1 MTSQPIDPPKS
12 YQKVELVTFNKF
24 AKFHHY
30 TPNNK
35 KVMMGCGGGGGGT
48 PPGCD
53 EPKKPGLDRV
63 NGVVRANQVRELKRR
78 S

>member
-1 MTSQPIDPPKS
+1 MTSQPINPPKPHN
-12 YQKVELVTFNKF
+12 KVELETLNKF

-35 KVMMGCGGGGGGT
+35 IVMMGGGGGT
-48 PPGCD
+48 LCPPGCD

-63 NGVVRANQVRELKRR
+63 KLTQIFGLISR
-78 S
+78 

>member
-1 MTSQPIDPPKS
+1 MTSSPINPPKS
-12 YQKVELVTFNKF
+12 HHWVELETLDKF

-35 KVMMGCGGGGGGT
+35 KVMMGGGGT
-48 PPGCD
+48 LCPPGCD

-63 NGVVRANQVRELKRR
+63 KISNFVYSTQL
-78 S
+78 